1 MTPKKLAAVVLGL
14 AAAGTSL
21 YFSTGY
27 FFNAHSDPMK
37 AYGTVDTRYVSLAFE
52 GQGRIQEIL
61 VEEGDFVKK
70 GDVLARLDVRALEIQ
85 KEALASELKAAQ
97 ARLAL
102 ALEGPRSEDVDRA
115 RKEAA
120 ARAAQVDLAE
130 KTFSRTEGLARENAA
145 SKAALDEARAALDTS
160 RRSWEA
166 SLAALSALEAGS
178 RPQEIDLAAAQ
189 VDAAESALELAV
201 HQIEVASVLR
211 APGALLVR
219 SRLAEVGDMAY
230 PQRVVM
236 QLALASPKFVKA
248 YVGPKVLS
256 KIKTGG
262 EAVVST
268 DFSGRIPGRI
278 TYISNTAEFTPKT
291 VQTEDLRSALVYEVR
306 IEVEDP
312 EMKLFLG
319 QPVGVEFNA
328 DDSL

>member
-1 MTPKKLAAVVLGL
+1 MTPKKLAAVLLGL

-21 YFSTGY
+21 YFSNGY
-27 FFNAHSDPMK
+27 LFNAPSDPMK

-61 VEEGDFVKK
+61 VEEGDFVKE
-70 GDVLARLDVRALEIQ
+70 GDLLARLDVRSLQIRKNALE
-85 KEALASELKAAQ
+85 ADLKAAR

-120 ARAAQVDLAE
+120 ARAAQADLAE
-130 KTFSRTEGLARENAA
+130 KTFFRTKELAGRNAA
-145 SKAALDEARAALDTS
+145 SQAALDESSAALDTAK
-160 RRSWEA
+160 RSWEA
-166 SLAALSALEAGS
+166 SLAALAALESGS
-178 RPQEIDLAAAQ
+178 RPQEIELAEAQAEAAQ
-189 VDAAESALELAV
+189 SALDLVV
-201 HQIEVASVLR
+201 HQIETASVLR
-211 APGALLVR
+211 SPGDLLVR

-236 QLALASPKFVKA
+236 QLAVASPKFVKA
-248 YVGPKVLS
+248 YVGPRVLAQV
-256 KIKTGG
+256 KTGD

-268 DFSGRIPGRI
+268 DFAGRIPGRVS
-278 TYISNTAEFTPKT
+278 YVSNTAEFTPRT
-291 VQTEDLRSALVYEVR
+291 VQTEELRSALLYEVR
-306 IEVEDP
+306 IEVDDP

-328 DDSL
+328 EAAP